1 MIPNPILKVLETL
14 QKHRLRYLLMGGQAC
29 VLYGAAEFS
38 RDTDILIYADQDSL
52 SALDSAMKE
61 LQAEVIAVP
70 PFEKKYLDQGLAVH
84 FRCQALD
91 VEDMRLDAMSVM
103 RGVEPFS
110 VVWERRTTIEYE
122 GGLSLE
128 VLDIQD
134 LVQAKKT
141 RRDKDWPMIRR
152 LVESHYAESYQEPTE
167 QQIKFWL
174 QESRT
179 PAILIELANQFPFQ
193 CAAATQGRPALR
205 LAKAATESELIAAL
219 EAEEKAERAADEAY
233 WKPLMSQ
240 IHELRRQ
247 ARDK

>member
-14 QKHRLRYLLMGGQAC
+14 KKHRLRYLLMGGQAC

-38 RDTDILIYADQDSL
+38 RDTDIHIYADQDSL
-52 SALDSAMKE
+52 AALGSAMTE

-70 PFEKKYLDQGLAVH
+70 PFEKRYFDQGLAVH
-84 FRCQALD
+84 FRCQRAD
-91 VEDMRLDAMSVM
+91 VEGMRLDAMSVM
-103 RGVEPFS
+103 RGVEPFA

-122 GGLSLE
+122 DGLTLD
-128 VLDIQD
+128 VLDVQD
-134 LVQAKKT
+134 LVRAKKT

-152 LVESHYAESYQEPTE
+152 LVESHYADFHQQPTDDR
-167 QQIKFWL
+167 IKFWL
-174 QESRT
+174 RESRT
-179 PAILIELANQFPFQ
+179 PAILIELADRFPVES
-193 CAAATQGRPALR
+193 AAVIQSRPALR
-205 LAKAATESELIAAL
+205 FAKVETEVELVTAL
-219 EAEEKAERAADEAY
+219 EVEEKAERAADDAY